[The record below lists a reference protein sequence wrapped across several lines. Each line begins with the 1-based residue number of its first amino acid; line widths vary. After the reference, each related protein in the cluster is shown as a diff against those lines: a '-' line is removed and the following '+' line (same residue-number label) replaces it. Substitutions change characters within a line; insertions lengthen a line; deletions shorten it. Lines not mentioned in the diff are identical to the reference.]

1 MKLIPVFE
9 KFSLQKPY
17 ACLKYYNLS
26 LIENIDIQTVKN
38 DVMLVIII
46 KL

>member
-9 KFSLQKPY
+9 KISLQKPY

-26 LIENIDIQTVKN
+26 LIENIVIQALMNDVLLVKN
-38 DVMLVIII
+38 I
-46 KL
+46 K

>member
-9 KFSLQKPY
+9 KKSLQKPY

-26 LIENIDIQTVKN
+26 LIENIVIQALMNDVLLVKN
-38 DVMLVIII
+38 I
-46 KL
+46 K

>member
-9 KFSLQKPY
+9 NFSLQKPY

-26 LIENIDIQTVKN
+26 LIENMDIQTVKN
-38 DVMLVIII
+38 DVVLVKNI
-46 KL
+46 K